1 MTKKNNSD
9 ILLNLIDNTTEIQAR
24 MNLFSDYIRRLV
36 DELQELSTVNIGD
49 DLIDLLSL
57 AVGEMNGEVNAL
69 NNEIGKADEARKVV
83 NDD

>member
-9 ILLNLIDNTTEIQAR
+9 ILLKLIDNTTEIQAR

-57 AVGEMNGEVNAL
+57 AVGEMTGEVNAL
-69 NNEIGKADEARKVV
+69 NNEIGKADEDRKVV

>member
-9 ILLNLIDNTTEIQAR
+9 ILLKLIDNTTEIQAR

-36 DELQELSTVNIGD
+36 DELQELSTGNIGD

-57 AVGEMNGEVNAL
+57 AVREMTGEVNAL
-69 NNEIGKADEARKVV
+69 NNEIGKADEDREVV
-83 NDD
+83 NNE

>member
-9 ILLNLIDNTTEIQAR
+9 ILLKLIDNTTEIQAR

-36 DELQELSTVNIGD
+36 DELQELSTGNIGD

-57 AVGEMNGEVNAL
+57 AVREMTGEVNAL
-69 NNEIGKADEARKVV
+69 NNEIGKADEDRKVV
-83 NDD
+83 NNE